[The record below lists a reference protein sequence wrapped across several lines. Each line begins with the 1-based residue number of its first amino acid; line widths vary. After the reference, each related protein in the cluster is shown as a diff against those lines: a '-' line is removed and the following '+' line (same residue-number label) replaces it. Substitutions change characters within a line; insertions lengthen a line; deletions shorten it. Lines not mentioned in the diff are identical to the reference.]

1 MTEQLKKKLNA
12 LISEK
17 AIDEI
22 NENIKNYPEGFQ
34 QSAVMR
40 ALTIVQEECG
50 HLTPHLMDTIADYLD
65 MPAIAVYE
73 VASFY
78 SMYEHQ
84 PVGDNV
90 IFVCRSISCHLR
102 GADKI
107 VSELEQYLSVQCGET
122 SPDGKFTLKTA
133 ECLGAC
139 VNAPMMQVNKTY
151 HENLTKEKLS
161 GILEQYK

>member
-1 MTEQLKKKLNA
+1 MLV
-12 LISEK
+12 SEK

-22 NENIKNYPEGFQ
+22 DENIKNYPEGCQ

-40 ALTIVQEECG
+40 ALTIAQEECG
-50 HLTPHLMDTIADYLD
+50 HLTPQLMDAIADYLD

-78 SMYEHQ
+78 SLYEHQ
-84 PVGDNV
+84 PVGENI
-90 IFVCRSISCHLR
+90 IFVCRSISCYLR

-107 VSELEQYLSVQCGET
+107 VSELEQHLEVKCGET

-151 HENLTKEKLS
+151 HENLTKDKLS